1 MNNVLD
7 PEQAAAP
14 VRAITSARK
23 RTLLYRILRD
33 RHLMLLL
40 LPGLIYFVVFKY
52 VPMWG
57 VLLAFKNYSPF
68 TGFFQSDWVGFDHF
82 KLFFEDPAFFRLVR
96 NTPLLG
102 FYDMVFF
109 FPAPII
115 LALLLNEVRVA
126 FYKRFIQTL
135 VYIPHFISMVIVA
148 SISYLL
154 LTTEGASS
162 MS

>member
-1 MNNVLD
+1 M
-7 PEQAAAP
+7 
-14 VRAITSARK
+14 
-23 RTLLYRILRD
+23 LYRILRD

-57 VLLAFKNYSPF
+57 GLLAFKNYSPF

-115 LALLLNEVRVA
+115 LALFAE
-126 FYKRFIQTL
+126 
-135 VYIPHFISMVIVA
+135 
-148 SISYLL
+148 
-154 LTTEGASS
+154 
-162 MS
+162 